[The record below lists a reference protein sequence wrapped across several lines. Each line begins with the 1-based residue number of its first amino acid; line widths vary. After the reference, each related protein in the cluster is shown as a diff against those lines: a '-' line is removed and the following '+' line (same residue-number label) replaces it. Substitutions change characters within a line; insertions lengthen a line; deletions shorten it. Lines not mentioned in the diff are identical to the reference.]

1 MSNTKIVIVGNGI
14 AGFSAAIAAR
24 KMDAQCELTMV
35 SAESAPLYSA
45 CVLPDYISGKIPR
58 DKTFVKTQKDYEH
71 LNIKTHFGREVT
83 EIETSAKKVFLENG
97 SQLSFDKL
105 VLATGSESIS
115 FGERR
120 EGVFRIKTL
129 ADADAL
135 LDHAGTKAVIVGSGA
150 IGLEVAVALCFRGY
164 DVTIV
169 EMLDHVLPLGLDKK
183 GAVRVKNLLEENGI
197 QVRVGERA
205 TGIQGGACVE
215 GLATEKEELE
225 CDTLVWAV
233 GMRPRVDLIRNAG
246 ITLGEM
252 GGILVDKNMETS
264 IPGIFACGDCVESLD
279 MLTGLPG
286 LSLFWHN
293 ANRQG
298 AVAGYNCVG
307 VRREYSGSQNLLNVD
322 IFGNHVVA
330 FGYTEDMVLRMDG
343 LTTQPSIIEKE
354 KENGY
359 SRLVL
364 LGDRCIGA
372 QFINP
377 EKDIGLIR
385 SIITRRKSIEWLQ
398 RAFADDAVMAR
409 RTWLYRVR
417 PFLRS

>member
-1 MSNTKIVIVGNGI
+1 LSNTKIVIVGNGI
-14 AGFSAAIAAR
+14 AGFSAASAAR
-24 KMDAQCELTMV
+24 RMDARCELTMV

-45 CVLPDYISGKIPR
+45 CVLPEYISGKIPR
-58 DKTFVKTQKDYEH
+58 DKTFVKTLKDYEH
-71 LNIKTHFGREVT
+71 LNIKTHFGREVK
-83 EIETSAKKVFLENG
+83 EIETSARKVFLENG
-97 SQLSFDKL
+97 SRLSFDKL

-115 FGERR
+115 FGEQR

-135 LDHAGTKAVIVGSGA
+135 LEHTGTKAVIVGSGA
-150 IGLEVAVALCFRGY
+150 IGIEVAVALCFRGY

-183 GAVRVKNLLEENGI
+183 GAERVKTLLEENGI

-233 GMRPRVDLIRNAG
+233 GMRPRVDLIKNAG
-246 ITLGEM
+246 VTLGEM
-252 GGILVDKNMETS
+252 GGIPVDKNMETS
-264 IPGIFACGDCVESLD
+264 IPGIYACGDCVESLD

-322 IFGNHVVA
+322 IFGN
-330 FGYTEDMVLRMDG
+330 G
-343 LTTQPSIIEKE
+343 
-354 KENGY
+354 
-359 SRLVL
+359 
-364 LGDRCIGA
+364 
-372 QFINP
+372 
-377 EKDIGLIR
+377 
-385 SIITRRKSIEWLQ
+385 W
-398 RAFADDAVMAR
+398 ADYP
-409 RTWLYRVR
+409 TLHY
-417 PFLRS
+417 